1 MASSWDSRVPGSEGP
16 GDLVRLT
23 VLLTPEEVE
32 ELQRQASADS
42 ISVTDVIRRS
52 LAIGRVAWDA
62 QRRKGKLMVK
72 DRNGELRP
80 VVLPSVRL

>member
-1 MASSWDSRVPGSEGP
+1 MVSSWNSRVPGSEGP

-23 VLLTPEEVE
+23 VLLSPEEVDQLE
-32 ELQRQASADS
+32 RQASLDD

-62 QRRKGKLMVK
+62 QRRKGKLMVQ
-72 DRNGELRP
+72 DRDGELRP
-80 VVLPSVRL
+80 VLLPSVRL